1 MKVLFIQSPTNQH
14 VWGGD
19 AIFVIEPLWAEYL
32 GAGLRDA
39 HDTRL
44 LDMRVDKTP
53 LEHVLRDFEPD
64 VVGMTAYTVDV
75 NSVKGLAE
83 QIKAVD
89 DRTRVVVGGYF
100 ANKNYAELRTPHIDV
115 VVPGEGVNTLR
126 ELVDTWERRGLEADL
141 RAVPGLALPVEG
153 DGMAPTPVRPW
164 PSLDSYGYPDRT
176 LSAPVRHHYFDK
188 WMKPVASIT
197 SSYSCP
203 FRCEFCCL
211 WPTTD
216 GKYLSRSPDSLV
228 DEIASIPED
237 FIWFTDDEAFIDGPR
252 MERVATLLEDRG
264 IKKRYFFMTRSDSIR
279 RNAKRFELWARVGL
293 NRVMVGFESIRPKDL
308 LDLHKDATV
317 VDNDEA
323 IGILQQ
329 NGLEVNA
336 NFIVTQD
343 YMPVDFDNLRRYVET
358 KRLGLPLY
366 FILTPFPGTLTHDRV
381 KSDIFLHDYD
391 FYDLLHTVLP
401 TAMPLREFYN
411 QFSRLYGAIEPLRRG
426 IQGYGDSLD
435 ELVVRNVRK
444 VLESM
449 RTPNPS

>member
-1 MKVLFIQSPTNQH
+1 MKVLFVQSPTNPH

-32 GAGLRDA
+32 GAGLKSA

-44 LDMRVDKTP
+44 LDMRVDNTP
-53 LEHVLRDFEPD
+53 IEHVLNDFQPD

-75 NSVKGLAE
+75 NSVLRLAAR
-83 QIKAVD
+83 IKAVNS
-89 DRTRVVVGGYF
+89 RTRVVVGGFF
-100 ANKNYAELRTPHIDV
+100 ANKNYSQLRSPHVDV

-126 ELVDTWERRGLEADL
+126 ELVDTWQHRGLEADL
-141 RAVPGLALPVEG
+141 RAVAGLALPSD
-153 DGMAPTPVRPW
+153 DGAMDLTPTRQW
-164 PSLDSYGYPDRT
+164 PSLDSYANPDRD

-216 GKYLSRSPDSLV
+216 GKYLSRSPESVV
-228 DEIASIPED
+228 DEIATIKED

-252 MERVATLLEDRG
+252 MERIARMLEERG

-279 RNAKRFELWARVGL
+279 RNAKRFELWARAGL
-293 NRVMVGFESIRPKDL
+293 NRVMVGFESIRSRDL
-308 LDLHKDATV
+308 LTFRKDATV
-317 VDNDEA
+317 NDNDEA
-323 IGILQQ
+323 IAILHS
-329 NGLEVNA
+329 NSLEINS
-336 NFIVTQD
+336 NFILAQD
-343 YMPVDFDNLRRYVET
+343 FEPADFENLRRFVEA
-358 KRLGLPLY
+358 KELGLPLY
-366 FILTPFPGTLTHDRV
+366 FILTPFPGTATYERV
-381 KSDIFLHDYD
+381 KSEIFLHDYD
-391 FYDLLHTVLP
+391 YYDLLHTVLP
-401 TAMPLREFYN
+401 TTMPLRDFYAE
-411 QFSRLYGAIEPLRRG
+411 FSRLYGAIEPLRRG

-444 VLESM
+444 VLTSM
-449 RTPNPS
+449 KTQVRS